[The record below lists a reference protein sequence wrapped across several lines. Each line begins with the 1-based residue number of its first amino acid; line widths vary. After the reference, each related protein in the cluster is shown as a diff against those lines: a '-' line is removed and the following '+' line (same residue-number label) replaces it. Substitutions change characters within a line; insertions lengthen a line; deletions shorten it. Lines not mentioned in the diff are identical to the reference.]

1 MFGAQGHRALVET
14 FPIYGAARFL
24 KRLPLRSVWRPMIK
38 ATALADPLP
47 VRVRA
52 FAMRLYRA
60 ALYAE
65 AV

>member
-1 MFGAQGHRALVET
+1 M
-14 FPIYGAARFL
+14 L
-24 KRLPLRSVWRPMIK
+24 KRLPLRGLWRPLIK
-38 ATALADPLP
+38 ATALADALP
-47 VRVRA
+47 VRLRA